1 MTQPCSRCGF
11 ANPPGRKFCSQCGQ
25 PLSSRCPNC
34 GAVLVPGDRFC
45 GECGTVLAAPA
56 AMVEQVR
63 REGVKAG
70 SKVVAPRV
78 SSPAGR
84 RGCGLRTVVMLI
96 GICLLLWIVA
106 VAYQLINSDG
116 GGIGG
121 GAGGTPTPCPP
132 LVTEQRK
139 CPWTPDGY
147 TVEACGPGFCWD
159 GGPQGSL
166 ACKQEQ
172 GVPNSGR
179 TYTSDLI
186 CSEGYVAERDPCTN
200 VILRCIKQ

>member
-45 GECGTVLAAPA
+45 GECGTVLAAPV
-56 AMVEQVR
+56 AMVEPAR
-63 REGVKAG
+63 REGAKAG

-78 SSPAGR
+78 ASSAPR
-84 RGCGLRTVVMLI
+84 RGCGLRTAVMLI

-179 TYTSDLI
+179 TYTSDLV